1 MRSLFILP
9 FAELQHIA
17 VCALRY
23 PLISRHSLF
32 CCLGVMTV
40 FCLCWFSLAGFE
52 ETSLTQST
60 LLGVG
65 YICGATSA
73 IGRGLKTSEMSR
85 NALRIGFGVFA
96 IIVLLLN
103 IADNGFIRAV
113 QLLAEGQLYSETNRA
128 SVMMALRDMLLINAA
143 ASLSPYVFWIGLM
156 WIEFRNFRH
165 NATFRTH
172 ALLRMVANYKL
183 VLYQIFIVAGASLSL
198 LLLTTWTVLPFMLS
212 PLMTVWV
219 ALFVFL
225 SIYRIENGSP
235 PEFILH
241 GIATVGRVRR

>member
-1 MRSLFILP
+1 MRNLFILP
-9 FAELQHIA
+9 FTELQHIA
-17 VCALRY
+17 LCALRY
-23 PLISRHSLF
+23 PLISRRSLF
-32 CCLGVMTV
+32 CCLGVMAV
-40 FCLCWFSLAGFE
+40 FCLCWFSLTGFE
-52 ETSLTQST
+52 EASVTQSS

-73 IGRGLKTSEMSR
+73 IGWGLKTSEMSR
-85 NALRIGFGVFA
+85 NALRIGFGIFA
-96 IIVLLLN
+96 LVILSLN
-103 IADNGFIRAV
+103 ISDNGFIRAV
-113 QLLAEGQLYSETNRA
+113 QLLAEGQFHTETNRV
-128 SVMMALRDMLLINAA
+128 SMMMSLRDMLLINAV
-143 ASLSPYVFWIGLM
+143 ASLCPYVFWIGLM

-165 NATFRTH
+165 NPTFRKN
-172 ALLRMVANYKL
+172 ALFRMVANVKL

-198 LLLTTWTVLPFMLS
+198 LLLTAWTALPFILS

-241 GIATVGRVRR
+241 GIATVGRVNR

>member
-1 MRSLFILP
+1 MRNLFILP

-23 PLISRHSLF
+23 PLISRRSLF
-32 CCLGVMTV
+32 CCLGVMGV

-52 ETSLTQST
+52 EASLSQST

-73 IGRGLKTSEMSR
+73 IGWGLKTSEMSR
-85 NALRIGFGVFA
+85 NALRIGFGIFA
-96 IIVLLLN
+96 FVLLSLN
-103 IADNGFIRAV
+103 VADNGFIRVV
-113 QLLAEGQLYSETNRA
+113 QLLAEGQLHSETNQI
-128 SVMMALRDMLLINAA
+128 SVIMALRDMLLINAA
-143 ASLSPYVFWIGLM
+143 ASLFPYIFWIGLM

-165 NATFRTH
+165 NSTFRTH
-172 ALLRMVANYKL
+172 ALLRMVANFKL
-183 VLYQIFIVAGASLSL
+183 VFYQVFIVAGTSFSL
-198 LLLTTWTVLPFMLS
+198 LLLTAWTVLPFMLS

-225 SIYRIENGSP
+225 YIYRIENGSP

-241 GIATVGRVRR
+241 GIATVGQVRR

>member
-1 MRSLFILP
+1 M
-9 FAELQHIA
+9 
-17 VCALRY
+17 
-23 PLISRHSLF
+23 
-32 CCLGVMTV
+32 
-40 FCLCWFSLAGFE
+40 
-52 ETSLTQST
+52 TQST

-65 YICGATSA
+65 YICGATST
-73 IGRGLKTSEMSR
+73 IGWGLKTSEMSR
-85 NALRIGFGVFA
+85 NALRIGFGIFA
-96 IIVLLLN
+96 IVILLLN

-113 QLLAEGQLYSETNRA
+113 QMLAEGQLHSETNRV

-143 ASLSPYVFWIGLM
+143 ASLCPYVFWVGLM

-165 NATFRTH
+165 NATFRKN
-172 ALLRMVANYKL
+172 ALLRMVANFKL
-183 VLYQIFIVAGASLSL
+183 VLYQIFIVAGASFSL
-198 LLLTTWTVLPFMLS
+198 LLLTAWTVLPFMLS

>member
-1 MRSLFILP
+1 M
-9 FAELQHIA
+9 
-17 VCALRY
+17 
-23 PLISRHSLF
+23 
-32 CCLGVMTV
+32 
-40 FCLCWFSLAGFE
+40 
-52 ETSLTQST
+52 TQSS

-73 IGRGLKTSEMSR
+73 IGWGLKTSEMSR
-85 NALRIGFGVFA
+85 NALRIGFGIFA
-96 IIVLLLN
+96 LVILSLN
-103 IADNGFIRAV
+103 ISDNGFIRAV
-113 QLLAEGQLYSETNRA
+113 QLLAEGQFHTETNRV
-128 SVMMALRDMLLINAA
+128 SMMMSLRDMLLINAV
-143 ASLSPYVFWIGLM
+143 ASLCPYVFWIGLM

-165 NATFRTH
+165 NPTFRKN
-172 ALLRMVANYKL
+172 ALFRMVANVKL

-198 LLLTTWTVLPFMLS
+198 LLLTAWTALPFILS

-241 GIATVGRVRR
+241 GIATVGRVNRWSCLRRSARACVFSFNSVKRSARKECWISCLILIHFYQWRMTPILIQFLL

>member
-9 FAELQHIA
+9 FMELQYIA

-23 PLISRHSLF
+23 PLISQRSLF
-32 CCLGVMTV
+32 CCLGVMGV

-52 ETSLTQST
+52 EASLTQST

-65 YICGATSA
+65 YICGATST
-73 IGRGLKTSEMSR
+73 IGWGLKTSEMSR
-85 NALRIGFGVFA
+85 NALRIGFGIFA
-96 IIVLLLN
+96 IVILLLN

-113 QLLAEGQLYSETNRA
+113 QMLAQGQLHSETNRV
-128 SVMMALRDMLLINAA
+128 SVMMALRDMLLINAV
-143 ASLSPYVFWIGLM
+143 ASLCPYVFWVGLM

-165 NATFRTH
+165 NATFRKN
-172 ALLRMVANYKL
+172 ALLRMVANFKL
-183 VLYQIFIVAGASLSL
+183 VLYQIFIVAGASFSL
-198 LLLTTWTVLPFMLS
+198 LLLTAWTVLPFMLS
-212 PLMTVWV
+212 PLITVWV

>member
-9 FAELQHIA
+9 FTELQHIA
-17 VCALRY
+17 LCALRY
-23 PLISRHSLF
+23 PLISRRSLF
-32 CCLGVMTV
+32 CCLGVMAV

-52 ETSLTQST
+52 EASVTQSS

-73 IGRGLKTSEMSR
+73 VGWGLKTSEMSR
-85 NALRIGFGVFA
+85 NALRIGFGIFA
-96 IIVLLLN
+96 LVILSLN

-113 QLLAEGQLYSETNRA
+113 QLLAEGQFHTETNRV
-128 SVMMALRDMLLINAA
+128 SMMMSLRDMLLINAV
-143 ASLSPYVFWIGLM
+143 ASLCPYVFWIGLM

-165 NATFRTH
+165 NATFRKN
-172 ALLRMVANYKL
+172 ALLRMVANVKL

-198 LLLTTWTVLPFMLS
+198 LLLTAWTALPFMLS

-241 GIATVGRVRR
+241 GIATVGRVNR

>member
-9 FAELQHIA
+9 FMELQYIA

-23 PLISRHSLF
+23 PLISQRSLF
-32 CCLGVMTV
+32 CCLGVMGV

-52 ETSLTQST
+52 EASLTQST

-65 YICGATSA
+65 YICGATST
-73 IGRGLKTSEMSR
+73 IGWGLKTSEMSR
-85 NALRIGFGVFA
+85 NALRIGFGIFA
-96 IIVLLLN
+96 IVILLLN

-113 QLLAEGQLYSETNRA
+113 QMLAEGQLHSETNRV

-143 ASLSPYVFWIGLM
+143 ASLCPYVFWVGLM

-165 NATFRTH
+165 NATFRKN
-172 ALLRMVANYKL
+172 ALLRMVANFKL
-183 VLYQIFIVAGASLSL
+183 VLYQIFIVAGASFSL
-198 LLLTTWTVLPFMLS
+198 LLLTAWTVLPFMLS

>member
-1 MRSLFILP
+1 M
-9 FAELQHIA
+9 
-17 VCALRY
+17 
-23 PLISRHSLF
+23 
-32 CCLGVMTV
+32 
-40 FCLCWFSLAGFE
+40 
-52 ETSLTQST
+52 TQSS

-73 IGRGLKTSEMSR
+73 IGWGLKTSEMSR
-85 NALRIGFGVFA
+85 NALRIGFGIFA
-96 IIVLLLN
+96 LVILSLN
-103 IADNGFIRAV
+103 ISDNGFIRAV
-113 QLLAEGQLYSETNRA
+113 QLLAEGQFHTETNRV
-128 SVMMALRDMLLINAA
+128 SMMMSLRDMLLINAV
-143 ASLSPYVFWIGLM
+143 ASLCPYVFWIGLM

-165 NATFRTH
+165 NPTFRKN
-172 ALLRMVANYKL
+172 ALFRMVANVKL

-198 LLLTTWTVLPFMLS
+198 LLLTAWTALPFILS

-241 GIATVGRVRR
+241 GIATVGRVNR

>member
-9 FAELQHIA
+9 FMELQYIA

-23 PLISRHSLF
+23 PLISQRSLF
-32 CCLGVMTV
+32 CCLGVMGV

-52 ETSLTQST
+52 EASLTQST

-65 YICGATSA
+65 YICGATST
-73 IGRGLKTSEMSR
+73 IGWGLKTSEMSR
-85 NALRIGFGVFA
+85 NTLRIGFGIFA
-96 IIVLLLN
+96 IVILLLN

-113 QLLAEGQLYSETNRA
+113 QMLAEGQLHSETNRV

-143 ASLSPYVFWIGLM
+143 ASLCPYVFWVGLM

-165 NATFRTH
+165 NATFRKN
-172 ALLRMVANYKL
+172 ALLRIVANFKL
-183 VLYQIFIVAGASLSL
+183 VLYQIFIVAGASFSL
-198 LLLTTWTVLPFMLS
+198 LLLTAWTVLPFMLS